1 MKSLMS
7 LVTGWK
13 KILLEVLII
22 ALLYWGIRY
31 YQQQDIV
38 KGQAPVLQGVM
49 LNQKAIDW
57 SDYQGKPLLVHFWA
71 TWCRVCQFEQ
81 DSIEAIAKDYQVITI
96 ASWSDDTREYM
107 QKHGLSY
114 PVLDDPQGHWAKR
127 YGISV
132 VPVSF
137 MLDADGKIA
146 FIESG
151 YSSEIGL
158 RLRLGWLEL

>member
-1 MKSLMS
+1 MKKLMS

-31 YQQQDIV
+31 YQQLDIV

-49 LNQKAIDW
+49 LNKKAINW
-57 SDYQGKPLLVHFWA
+57 SEYRGKPLLVHFWA

-96 ASWSDDTREYM
+96 ASWSDDSREYM
-107 QKHGLSY
+107 QKHGLTF
-114 PVLDDPQGHWAKR
+114 PVLDDPQGHWAQR
-127 YGISV
+127 YGISA

-137 MLDADGKIA
+137 MLDADGNIA

>member
-1 MKSLMS
+1 MKKLML

-38 KGQAPVLQGVM
+38 KGQAPVIQGVM
-49 LNQKAIDW
+49 LDQKAINW

-96 ASWSDDTREYM
+96 ASWSDDSREYM
-107 QKHGLSY
+107 QKHGLSF
-114 PVLDDPQGHWAKR
+114 PVLDDQQGHWAKR
-127 YGISV
+127 YGISA

>member
-7 LVTGWK
+7 LVSGWK
-13 KILLEVLII
+13 KIVLEVLII

-49 LNQKAIDW
+49 LNQKAINW
-57 SDYQGKPLLVHFWA
+57 SDYRGKPLLIHFWA

-107 QKHGLSY
+107 QKHGLNYS
-114 PVLDDPQGHWAKR
+114 VLDDPQGQWAKH
-127 YGISV
+127 YGISA

-137 MLDADGKIA
+137 MLDADGKIT